1 MIFIALIVTILAT
14 VDYSKD
20 RRFVELQQLLHNE
33 RMSVIR
39 GKAFQTRSISVWDLV
54 VGDVVLLECGS
65 RVPADCLVLAEENL
79 KVQEPDQDNNAGDF
93 DRANGDPF
101 LRAGSIVRS
110 GNARALV
117 CAVGA
122 GSTRGITGKKLDL
135 SSDTLLEVKLQRL
148 AM

>member
-1 MIFIALIVTILAT
+1 M
-14 VDYSKD
+14 
-20 RRFVELQQLLHNE
+20 
-33 RMSVIR
+33 
-39 GKAFQTRSISVWDLV
+39 
-54 VGDVVLLECGS
+54 
-65 RVPADCLVLAEENL
+65 LAEENL

-148 AM
+148 GM